1 MRSPAKTLQFKAPV
15 DSVSWTELK
24 RSPLVWGLA
33 ASVVLH
39 LVLLAFKFSPPEP
52 ILFKPSDSQLEVVL
66 LNAETEAKPQKAEVL
81 AQVNMEGGGDRD
93 KGRAKSP
100 LLADTKIED
109 GDELV
114 TAKQRQQ
121 QLEDQQRQL
130 LALARGPRAYID
142 STDKQSPEPG
152 SQAQEEAN
160 QSIARLQAQID
171 KQIEDYNK
179 RPKKLTYGVN
189 AKGVTYARYV
199 DDWANKIEQLGTERY
214 PPEARGKL
222 YDSLVI
228 LVEIDKHGNVVDVIV
243 EKKSKFDALNKAVK
257 QIVYAGAPYE
267 RFSKEMAKEGDI
279 LQIVRTWTF
288 TNQGLETEAVT
299 LAK

>member
-1 MRSPAKTLQFKAPV
+1 MAIAKSFSLGDLDGGLRWANLKGNPLFWGV
-15 DSVSWTELK
+15 VVSVL
-24 RSPLVWGLA
+24 
-33 ASVVLH
+33 LH
-39 LVLLAFKFSPPEP
+39 TVLLAMRFSPPAP
-52 ILFKPSDSQLEVVL
+52 ILFKPTDSQLEVVL
-66 LNAETEAKPQKAEVL
+66 LNAQTDAKPLKAEVL
-81 AQVNMEGGGDRD
+81 AQVDMEGGGDKD

-100 LLADTKIED
+100 LPADVKAED
-109 GDELV
+109 GDDLV
-114 TAKQRQQ
+114 KAKQRQQ
-121 QLEDQQRQL
+121 VLEDQQRQL

-142 STDKQSPEPG
+142 NAEKPSKDSAAT
-152 SQAQEEAN
+152 AQEEVN
-160 QSIARLQAQID
+160 QSIARLQAQVD

-179 RPKKLTYGVN
+179 RPKKLTY
-189 AKGVTYARYV
+189 AKGVTYAHYV
-199 DDWANKIEQLGTERY
+199 DEWAAKIEKIGTERY

-288 TNQGLETEAVT
+288 TNEGLETEAAP
-299 LAK
+299 LIR

>member
-1 MRSPAKTLQFKAPV
+1 MPTQAKTLQFRAPV
-15 DSVSWTELK
+15 DPVSWTELK
-24 RSPLVWGLA
+24 RNPLVWAMA
-33 ASVVLH
+33 ASVLLH
-39 LVLLAFKFSPPEP
+39 LVLLAVKFSPPEP

-66 LNAETEAKPQKAEVL
+66 LNAETDTKPQKAEVL

-130 LALARGPRAYID
+130 LALARGPRAYIEN
-142 STDKQSPEPG
+142 TDKQSPEPG
-152 SQAQEEAN
+152 TQAQQETN

-199 DDWANKIEQLGTERY
+199 DEWADKIEQLGTERY

-279 LQIVRTWTF
+279 LQIVRTWNF